1 MFRLH
6 ADMPPVFLL
15 SGEFDWDNRL
25 TKTSQIVGNN
35 NRRRLETIFSEFEPV
50 LPNRY
55 TLSLYTFAMYFGA
68 QAWQPCELNHL
79 DEFCP

>member
-6 ADMPPVFLL
+6 ADMLPVFLL

-50 LPNRY
+50 LSCP
-55 TLSLYTFAMYFGA
+55 LCTFAMYFGA
-68 QAWQPCELNHL
+68 QAWQPYELNHL

>member
-6 ADMPPVFLL
+6 ADMLPVFLL

-35 NRRRLETIFSEFEPV
+35 NRRRLETIFNEFEPV

-55 TLSLYTFAMYFGA
+55 ALSLCTLVLWLG
-68 QAWQPCELNHL
+68 NHTN
-79 DEFCP
+79 